1 MNFIRR
7 WRHGP
12 ERDQEHLLVR
22 LWTTNSMNADADGQL
37 TRPASKLAFDA
48 RVELKPSLKYLSGS
62 EIERTATEAACDN
75 QIVHRLRK
83 HMRDGRC
90 NR

>member
-12 ERDQEHLLVR
+12 EKGQEQLLVR
-22 LWTTNSMNADADGQL
+22 LWTMNSMNADADGQL

-48 RVELKPSLKYLSGS
+48 KAELKPSLKYLSAS
-62 EIERTATEAACDN
+62 EIENTVAEAAYDN
-75 QIVHRLRK
+75 QIAHHFRK
-83 HMRDGRC
+83 HMKDCRR

>member
-12 ERDQEHLLVR
+12 EKGQEQLLVR
-22 LWTTNSMNADADGQL
+22 LWTMNSMNADADGQL

-48 RVELKPSLKYLSGS
+48 QAELKPSLKYLSAS
-62 EIERTATEAACDN
+62 EIENTVAEAAYEN
-75 QIVHRLRK
+75 QIAHHFRK
-83 HMRDGRC
+83 HMNDGR
-90 NR
+90 RDR